1 MNKEMIVNWIYVH
14 PLETVIIG
22 ATLVFIACMLAVLRK

>member
-1 MNKEMIVNWIYVH
+1 MCHH

-22 ATLVFIACMLAVLRK
+22 ATLVFIACMLIALRK